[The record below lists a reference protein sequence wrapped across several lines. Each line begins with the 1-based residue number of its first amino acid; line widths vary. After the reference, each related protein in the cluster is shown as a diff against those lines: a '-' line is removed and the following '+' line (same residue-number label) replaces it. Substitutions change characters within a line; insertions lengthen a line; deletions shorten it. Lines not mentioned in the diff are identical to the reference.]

1 MASSCRMT
9 NPQAEKAPG
18 RFSALGPENLLRRI
32 RDVVEHGRIDVA
44 QLRIGN
50 LVGWLL
56 SRARGVGTPPPLGDL
71 CVVLES
77 AARLVLLK
85 ARRLAGSW
93 EPSQEEVYEPWGGP
107 PPELPLRRSWL
118 AARVAAGP
126 LSYAAPPRK
135 QEEAAPLLM
144 SIAPERLRAAMLAVL
159 ARAKTPHLRI
169 VPLPRLARVSVEACC
184 SLILE
189 RIGRG
194 REVSLTEVAGEGRDS
209 QVAAFLACLILA
221 RQGQIELE
229 QEALFGDILV
239 RPASQA
245 FEATA

>member
-1 MASSCRMT
+1 MASSCRMA
-9 NPQAEKAPG
+9 NPQAEKARG
-18 RFSALGPENLLRRI
+18 RFSTLGPENLLRRI

-56 SRARGVGTPPPLGDL
+56 SRARGADAPPPLGEL
-71 CVVLES
+71 CLVLES

-93 EPSQEEVYEPWGGP
+93 EPSQEEIFEPWGGP

-118 AARVAAGP
+118 AERVAAGP
-126 LSYAAPPRK
+126 LSYAAPPRT
-135 QEEAAPLLM
+135 QEETAPLLM
-144 SIAPERLRAAMLAVL
+144 SVAPERLRAAMLAVL
-159 ARAKTPHLRI
+159 ARVKTPRLR
-169 VPLPRLARVSVEACC
+169 VVSLPRLVRVSVEACC
-184 SLILE
+184 SLILA

-194 REVSLTEVAGEGRDS
+194 REVSLTDVAGEGRDS

-221 RQGQIELE
+221 RQGHVELE
-229 QEALFGDILV
+229 QEVLFSDILV
-239 RPASQA
+239 RRASQA